1 MRPIWSVGS
10 ADAGSGAAVGAAI
23 GFAFAVARPNLNA
36 IGFSV
41 TCGCAAVFWMQPF
54 EVHRSSMACCGVR
67 QQPTKAAI
75 KAPINSVLTQFT
87 PLPQNPTRTF
97 LKKPHAVGQG
107 RGRSWRQSDKRSKV
121 VIDHHRAREW
131 NGCNWRDNSISKI
144 SHPRAAKY
152 TDVRPR
158 DPNVRQTQQRK
169 AVAVRKAS
177 PVALTF

>member
-1 MRPIWSVGS
+1 IELIGEFAALSMRPVWSVGS
-10 ADAGSGAAVGAAI
+10 ADAGSGAPVGAAI

-87 PLPQNPTRTF
+87 PLPQNPTHLSQKT
-97 LKKPHAVGQG
+97 
-107 RGRSWRQSDKRSKV
+107 
-121 VIDHHRAREW
+121 AR
-131 NGCNWRDNSISKI
+131 
-144 SHPRAAKY
+144 P
-152 TDVRPR
+152 
-158 DPNVRQTQQRK
+158 
-169 AVAVRKAS
+169 
-177 PVALTF
+177 